1 MTKKEKLIS
10 KILENKPITI
20 NEAIKLLT
28 WLGYTD
34 TSTKGSHQSFRK
46 AWRPLITLVLT
57 DKDTSKYI
65 IQDLKN
71 ALTLEGYNE

>member
-20 NEAIKLLT
+20 NEVIKLLT
-28 WLGYTD
+28 WVGYTD

-46 AWRPLITLVLT
+46 TGRPLITLVLT

-71 ALTLEGYNE
+71 ALNLEGYNE